1 MASANWLGSIRR
13 RIERAVRAA
22 GPLTARPGDY
32 CSSCGAHLPWEEHT
46 ATCDLVVSPEQ
57 LLRALLR
64 RPVIA
69 AEVERLVRPE
79 PGPNRIRKLAKG
91 LAFCLMIGGASYAAW
106 RWWDRQNNPD
116 WLVEP
121 PRTEVSLDVGDE
133 NAEQDLR
140 EGDY

>member
-1 MASANWLGSIRR
+1 MAPANWLGSIRR

-22 GPLTARPGDY
+22 GPLPARPGDY

-57 LLRALLR
+57 LLRAPL
-64 RPVIA
+64 
-69 AEVERLVRPE
+69 RPE

-106 RWWDRQNNPD
+106 RWWDRQNDPD

-121 PRTEVSLDVGDE
+121 PRTDVSVGVGDE

-140 EGDY
+140 ESDH